1 MTQRGRIAAEKIPA
15 RLVVVCAAALIF
27 LCPLFSA
34 PAAGAQ
40 SLHAQAKTQ
49 YNKAQQ
55 MRQSLEAKPQDNRTL
70 AEYKKVVAAYRRVYL
85 LTSSAPETTLAL
97 QAVAQ
102 LYRDMGDDFDQ
113 EYYQSSIVTYKFL
126 ISQYPT
132 SKLRSDALFQ
142 IGKIQKDDLGD
153 TAEAKDAFKQ
163 YLQRFPHAEQS
174 DDARDELK
182 ELASMPAKPATDSA
196 SAAGLTRAS
205 QERRIVGD
213 APPAATSSGT
223 SSGPSPRVASGAA
236 ETTSDANDNG
246 DAESSEA
253 AETPKKGEPSSVTA
267 IRTWNAD
274 DYTRVVVDLNGA
286 VKYQAARIKNPDR
299 IYFDLYQAHLGHSL
313 TDKELAVPN
322 GFLKSVRV
330 AQNKS
335 GIVRLVLDVR
345 SIEGYSAFL
354 LPNPYRLVID
364 VHGTAQ
370 TISAKNSAP
379 AVVAPGRLAG
389 DRPTVSAGPSLA
401 ATEKVEVS
409 SAAGAGTLEEG
420 ESSGKPNSANAD
432 SAHASH
438 AGRNNRTLP
447 AGPLLADKPTRDG
460 ARSLTRTLGLKI
472 NRIVIDPGHG
482 GHDTGT
488 IGPHGVLEK
497 NICLDVA
504 LRLGNLI
511 QQKLP
516 GAEVVYT
523 RKTDVFIPL
532 EERTAIANQAGAD
545 LFLSIH
551 ANSSHDEG
559 ARGIE
564 TYYLNFTSSPEA
576 LETASR
582 ENAVSN
588 ASIHELQ
595 DLIKKIARN
604 DKIEE
609 SQELATDI
617 QSSLTTQLRQI
628 STAERNRGVKKAP
641 FVVLIGA
648 DMPSVLAEI
657 SFLSNPTDERML
669 RKGAQRQRIAQG
681 LFRGVE
687 NYLSSLNSLNYD
699 RRKPTLVSDRQ
710 TPAAAAGSRE
720 QR

>member
-1 MTQRGRIAAEKIPA
+1 MTQRGRIPVKIFPVW
-15 RLVVVCAAALIF
+15 LAAACAVSLALLF
-27 LCPLFSA
+27 LVLCA
-34 PAAGAQ
+34 PGARAQ
-40 SLHAQAKTQ
+40 SSRHSQAKAQ
-49 YNKAQQ
+49 YDNAQQ
-55 MRQSLEAKPQDNRTL
+55 MRASLEAESQDSRKL
-70 AEYKKVVAAYRRVYL
+70 SEYKKVVTAYRRVYL
-85 LTSSAPETTLAL
+85 ITASAPETTLAL

-126 ISQYPT
+126 VSQYPT

-142 IGKIQKDDLGD
+142 IGEIQKDDLGD
-153 TAEAKDAFKQ
+153 IAEAKDAFTQ
-163 YLQRFPHAEQS
+163 FLQRFPHSEQAA
-174 DDARDELK
+174 DARKELK
-182 ELASMPAKPATDSA
+182 ELASMPAKPADDSA
-196 SAAGLTRAS
+196 RAAESTKAN

-213 APPAATSSGT
+213 APAPKVVSAEEET
-223 SSGPSPRVASGAA
+223 ASD
-236 ETTSDANDNG
+236 TRDTG
-246 DAESSEA
+246 DAQPN
-253 AETPKKGEPSSVTA
+253 ETADAPKKGEPSRVTA
-267 IRTWNAD
+267 IRTWNAN

-286 VKYQAARIKNPDR
+286 VKYQSARIKNPDR
-299 IYFDLYQAHLGHSL
+299 IYFDLYQAHLGHLL
-313 TDKELAVPN
+313 TDKELAVQN

-335 GIVRLVLDVR
+335 GTVRLVLDVQ
-345 SIEGYSAFL
+345 SIQGYSAFL

-364 VHGTAQ
+364 VHGAVTDA
-370 TISAKNSAP
+370 SATNPAP
-379 AVVAPGRLAG
+379 AMTAPRTLAG
-389 DRPTVSAGPSLA
+389 DRPAASATPLAA

-409 SAAGAGTLEEG
+409 STSED
-420 ESSGKPNSANAD
+420 SDSGGPNPANAIATHWGRTD
-432 SAHASH
+432 RNMSPASL
-438 AGRNNRTLP
+438 LP
-447 AGPLLADKPTRDG
+447 DKPTRDG

-472 NRIVIDPGHG
+472 SRIVIDPGHG

-488 IGPHGVLEK
+488 IGPHGLLEK
-497 NICLDVA
+497 NVCLDVA
-504 LRLGNLI
+504 LRLGKLI
-511 QQKLP
+511 HQKLP
-516 GAEVVYT
+516 SAQVIYT
-523 RKTDVFIPL
+523 RNTDVFVPL

-545 LFLSIH
+545 LFISIH
-551 ANSSHDEG
+551 ANSSHDEQ

-617 QSSLTTQLRQI
+617 QSSLTSQLRQV

-648 DMPSVLAEI
+648 DMPSVLAEV

-669 RKGAQRQRIAQG
+669 QKPAQRQRIAQG
-681 LFRGVE
+681 LFHGVE
-687 NYLSSLNSLNYD
+687 SYLSSLNSLNYD

-710 TPAAAAGSRE
+710 GAPATATARE

>member
-1 MTQRGRIAAEKIPA
+1 MTQRGRIPVKIFPVW
-15 RLVVVCAAALIF
+15 LAAACAVSLALFF
-27 LCPLFSA
+27 LVLCA
-34 PAAGAQ
+34 PGARAQ
-40 SLHAQAKTQ
+40 SSRHSQAKAQ
-49 YNKAQQ
+49 YDKARQ
-55 MRQSLEAKPQDNRTL
+55 MRQALEAEPQDGRTL
-70 AEYKKVVAAYRRVYL
+70 SEYKKVVAAYRRVYL
-85 LTSSAPETTLAL
+85 LTTSAPETTLAL

-102 LYRDMGDDFDQ
+102 LYRDMGSDFDQ

-126 ISQYPT
+126 VSQYPT
-132 SKLRSDALFQ
+132 SKLRSDALFR
-142 IGKIQKDDLGD
+142 IGEIQKDDLGD
-153 TAEAKDAFKQ
+153 IAEAKDAFTQ
-163 YLQRFPHAEQS
+163 FLQRFPHSEQVA
-174 DDARDELK
+174 DARKELK
-182 ELASMPAKPATDSA
+182 ELASVPATPADDSA
-196 SAAGLTRAS
+196 RAAESTRAN

-213 APPAATSSGT
+213 SPAPKAVS
-223 SSGPSPRVASGAA
+223 AA
-236 ETTSDANDNG
+236 EETASDTSDNG
-246 DAESSEA
+246 DAKSN
-253 AETPKKGEPSSVTA
+253 ETVDAPKKGEASSVTA

-274 DYTRVVVDLNGA
+274 DYTRVVVDLNGT
-286 VKYQAARIKNPDR
+286 VKYQSARIKNPDR
-299 IYFDLYQAHLGHSL
+299 IYFDLYQAHLGHLL
-313 TDKELAVPN
+313 TDKELAVQN

-335 GIVRLVLDVR
+335 GTVRLVLDVR
-345 SIEGYSAFL
+345 SIQGYSAFL

-364 VHGTAQ
+364 VHGAVTDA
-370 TISAKNSAP
+370 SAKNPAP
-379 AVVAPGRLAG
+379 PVTVPGRLAG
-389 DRPTVSAGPSLA
+389 DRPTASAPPSAA

-409 SAAGAGTLEEG
+409 STSEDSDSGGPNPASAIARHSDHADRTM
-420 ESSGKPNSANAD
+420 SSI
-432 SAHASH
+432 
-438 AGRNNRTLP
+438 
-447 AGPLLADKPTRDG
+447 PLLADKPTRDG

-472 NRIVIDPGHG
+472 SRIVIDPGHG

-488 IGPHGVLEK
+488 IGPHGLLEK
-497 NICLDVA
+497 NVCLDVA
-504 LRLGNLI
+504 LRLGKLI
-511 QQKLP
+511 HQKLP
-516 GAEVVYT
+516 AAQVIYT
-523 RKTDVFIPL
+523 RNTDVFVPL
-532 EERTAIANQAGAD
+532 EERTAIANQASAD
-545 LFLSIH
+545 LFISIH
-551 ANSSHDEG
+551 ANSSHDEQ

-617 QSSLTTQLRQI
+617 QSSLTSQLRQV

-669 RKGAQRQRIAQG
+669 QKPAQRQRIAQG

-687 NYLSSLNSLNYD
+687 SYLSSLNSLNYD

-710 TPAAAAGSRE
+710 GAPATTTAQE

>member
-1 MTQRGRIAAEKIPA
+1 MTQRGRVPVK
-15 RLVVVCAAALIF
+15 LYSVWLAAACAVSLA
-27 LCPLFSA
+27 LFSVVLGA
-34 PAAGAQ
+34 PGAHAQ
-40 SLHAQAKTQ
+40 SRHSQAKAQ
-49 YNKAQQ
+49 YDKAQQ
-55 MRQSLEAKPQDNRTL
+55 MRASLEAEPQDSRTL
-70 AEYKKVVAAYRRVYL
+70 SEYKKVVTAYRRVYL
-85 LTSSAPETTLAL
+85 LTASAPETTLAL

-102 LYRDMGDDFDQ
+102 LYRDMGGNFDR
-113 EYYQSSIVTYKFL
+113 EYYESSIVTYKFL
-126 ISQYPT
+126 VSQYPT

-142 IGKIQKDDLGD
+142 IGEIQKDDLGD
-153 TAEAKDAFKQ
+153 IAEAKDAFTQ
-163 YLQRFPHAEQS
+163 FLQHFPHSEQAA
-174 DDARDELK
+174 DARKELN
-182 ELASMPAKPATDSA
+182 ELASMPAKPAGDSA
-196 SAAGLTRAS
+196 RAAESTKAN
-205 QERRIVGD
+205 QERRIIGD
-213 APPAATSSGT
+213 APAPKAVS
-223 SSGPSPRVASGAA
+223 AA
-236 ETTSDANDNG
+236 EETASDTSDSG
-246 DAESSEA
+246 DAKSD
-253 AETPKKGEPSSVTA
+253 ETADAPKKGEASSVTA

-286 VKYQAARIKNPDR
+286 VKYQSARIKNPDR
-299 IYFDLYQAHLGHSL
+299 IYFDLYQAHLGHLL
-313 TDKELAVPN
+313 TDKELAVQN

-335 GIVRLVLDVR
+335 GTVRLVLDVR

-364 VHGTAQ
+364 VHGAVADA
-370 TISAKNSAP
+370 SAKNPAP
-379 AVVAPGRLAG
+379 AVTGPATLAG
-389 DRPTVSAGPSLA
+389 DRPAASAAPSTA
-401 ATEKVEVS
+401 STEKVEVS
-409 SAAGAGTLEEG
+409 STSED
-420 ESSGKPNSANAD
+420 SDSNRPNPANAIAKRSD
-432 SAHASH
+432 HAD
-438 AGRNNRTLP
+438 RNMSPASLLP
-447 AGPLLADKPTRDG
+447 DKPTRNG

-472 NRIVIDPGHG
+472 SRIVIDPGHG

-488 IGPHGVLEK
+488 IGPHGLLEK
-497 NICLDVA
+497 NVCLDVA
-504 LRLGNLI
+504 LRLGKLI
-511 QQKLP
+511 HQKLP
-516 GAEVVYT
+516 SAQVIYT
-523 RKTDVFIPL
+523 RNTDVFVPL

-545 LFLSIH
+545 LFISIH
-551 ANSSHDEG
+551 ANSSHDEQ

-617 QSSLTTQLRQI
+617 QSSLTTQLRQVSI
-628 STAERNRGVKKAP
+628 AERNRGVKKAP

-657 SFLSNPTDERML
+657 SFLSNPADERML
-669 RKGAQRQRIAQG
+669 QKPAQRQRIAQG

-687 NYLSSLNSLNYD
+687 SYLSSLNSLNYD

-710 TPAAAAGSRE
+710 GAAATTTARE

>member
-1 MTQRGRIAAEKIPA
+1 MNRRGRIPVKTFSAW
-15 RLVVVCAAALIF
+15 VVAVCAAWAALSLF
-27 LCPLFSA
+27 LLFAPSA
-34 PAAGAQ
+34 RAQ
-40 SLHAQAKTQ
+40 SSLHAQAKTQ
-49 YNKAQQ
+49 YAKAQQ
-55 MRQSLEAKPQDNRTL
+55 LRQSLGAEPAGSRTL

-85 LTSSAPETTLAL
+85 LTASAPETTLAL

-102 LYRDMGDDFDQ
+102 LYRDMGDNFDQ

-142 IGKIQKDDLGD
+142 IGEIQKNDLGD
-153 TAEAKDAFKQ
+153 KTEARNAFTQ
-163 YLQRFPHAEQS
+163 YLRRFPRSEQS
-174 DDARDELK
+174 ADARKELK
-182 ELASMPAKPATDSA
+182 ELASMPARTAEDSA
-196 SAAGLTRAS
+196 RAAESAQAN

-213 APPAATSSGT
+213 S
-223 SSGPSPRVASGAA
+223 PSPKAA
-236 ETTSDANDNG
+236 RAEETSTDAGDNG
-246 DAESSEA
+246 DAKSNEIA
-253 AETPKKGEPSSVTA
+253 DAPKNGGPSSVTA

-286 VKYQAARIKNPDR
+286 VKYQSARIKNPDR

-322 GFLKSVRV
+322 GFLRSVRV

-335 GIVRLVLDVR
+335 GVVRLVLDVR

-364 VHGTAQ
+364 VHGAVANT
-370 TISAKNSAP
+370 SAANSAP
-379 AVVAPGRLAG
+379 AVTGPARLAG
-389 DRPTVSAGPSLA
+389 DRPAPSANRSTA
-401 ATEKVEVS
+401 SAEKVEVS
-409 SAAGAGTLEEG
+409 SATQEP
-420 ESSGKPNSANAD
+420 SGPNPGSLAPERTVHRDRRLPYVPLAAD
-432 SAHASH
+432 
-438 AGRNNRTLP
+438 R
-447 AGPLLADKPTRDG
+447 PTRNG
-460 ARSLTRTLGLKI
+460 SRSLTRTLGLKI
-472 NRIVIDPGHG
+472 SRIVIDPGHG

-497 NICLDVA
+497 NVCLDVA
-504 LRLGNLI
+504 LRLGKLI

-516 GAEVVYT
+516 GAQVIYT
-523 RKTDVFIPL
+523 RKTDVFVPL
-532 EERTAIANQAGAD
+532 EERTAIANQADAD
-545 LFLSIH
+545 LFISIH
-551 ANSSHDEG
+551 ANSSHDEA

-588 ASIHELQ
+588 ESIHELQ

-604 DKIEE
+604 DKVEE
-609 SQELATDI
+609 SQEFATDI
-617 QSSLTTQLRQI
+617 QNSLTTQLRQV

-669 RKGAQRQRIAQG
+669 EKSAQRQRIAQG

-699 RRKPTLVSDRQ
+699 RRKQTLVSDRQ
-710 TPAAAAGSRE
+710 AASTTTTARE

>member
-1 MTQRGRIAAEKIPA
+1 MTQRGRIPVKIFPVWLAAA
-15 RLVVVCAAALIF
+15 CAASLALFFVLVCA
-27 LCPLFSA
+27 PSTR
-34 PAAGAQ
+34 AQ

-49 YNKAQQ
+49 YAKAQQ
-55 MRQSLEAKPQDNRTL
+55 MRQALEAEPQDGRTL
-70 AEYKKVVAAYRRVYL
+70 PEYKRLVAAYRRVYL
-85 LTSSAPETTLAL
+85 LTASAPETTLAL
-97 QAVAQ
+97 RAVAQ
-102 LYRDMGDDFDQ
+102 LYRDMGNDFDQ
-113 EYYQSSIVTYKFL
+113 QYYQSSIVTYKFL

-142 IGKIQKDDLGD
+142 IGEIQKNDLGD
-153 TAEAKDAFKQ
+153 KTEAKNAFTQ
-163 YLQRFPHAEQS
+163 FLQRFPHSEQAG
-174 DDARDELK
+174 DARKELK
-182 ELASMPAKPATDSA
+182 ELASMPARAPNDSA
-196 SAAGLTRAS
+196 RAAESTKAN

-213 APPAATSSGT
+213 APSAKT
-223 SSGPSPRVASGAA
+223 V
-236 ETTSDANDNG
+236 SDTRDNG
-246 DAESSEA
+246 NAGSNETVDAPKNGEA
-253 AETPKKGEPSSVTA
+253 SSVTA

-286 VKYQAARIKNPDR
+286 VKYQSARIKNPDR

-313 TDKELAVPN
+313 TDKELAVQN

-335 GIVRLVLDVR
+335 GTVRLVLDVR
-345 SIEGYSAFL
+345 SIQGYSAFL

-364 VHGTAQ
+364 VHGAVTDA
-370 TISAKNSAP
+370 SAKNSA
-379 AVVAPGRLAG
+379 VTAPRRLAG
-389 DRPTVSAGPSLA
+389 DQPAASAAPLA
-401 ATEKVEVS
+401 SATEKVEVS
-409 SAAGAGTLEEG
+409 STSENSDSGGPNPASAVARHPARADRNM
-420 ESSGKPNSANAD
+420 SSVSL
-432 SAHASH
+432 
-438 AGRNNRTLP
+438 LP
-447 AGPLLADKPTRDG
+447 DKPTRDG

-472 NRIVIDPGHG
+472 SRIVIDPGHG

-488 IGPHGVLEK
+488 IGPHGLLEK
-497 NICLDVA
+497 NVCLDVA
-504 LRLGNLI
+504 LRLGKLI
-511 QQKLP
+511 HQKLP
-516 GAEVVYT
+516 GAQVIYT
-523 RKTDVFIPL
+523 RKTDVFVPL

-545 LFLSIH
+545 LFISIH
-551 ANSSHDEG
+551 ANSSHDEQ

-617 QSSLTTQLRQI
+617 QSSLTSQLRQV

-657 SFLSNPTDERML
+657 SFLSNPIDERML
-669 RKGAQRQRIAQG
+669 QRPAQRQRIAQG

-710 TPAAAAGSRE
+710 GALATTAQD

>member
-1 MTQRGRIAAEKIPA
+1 MTLRGRVPVKIFPVWLAPA
-15 RLVVVCAAALIF
+15 CAALT
-27 LCPLFSA
+27 LFFVLSCA
-34 PAAGAQ
+34 PGAQ
-40 SLHAQAKTQ
+40 AQSSRHSQAKAQ
-49 YNKAQQ
+49 YDKAQQ
-55 MRQSLEAKPQDNRTL
+55 MRQSLEAEPQDSRKL
-70 AEYKKVVAAYRRVYL
+70 SEYKKVVAAYRRVYL
-85 LTSSAPETTLAL
+85 LTASAPETTLAL
-97 QAVAQ
+97 QAVGQ
-102 LYRDMGDDFDQ
+102 LYRDMGNDFDR

-126 ISQYPT
+126 GSQYPT

-142 IGKIQKDDLGD
+142 IGEIQKDDLGD
-153 TAEAKDAFKQ
+153 TAEAKDAFTQ
-163 YLQRFPHAEQS
+163 FLERFPHSERAA
-174 DDARDELK
+174 DARKELK
-182 ELASMPAKPATDSA
+182 ELASMPAKPADDSA
-196 SAAGLTRAS
+196 RAAEYTKTN

-213 APPAATSSGT
+213 APAPKTVS
-223 SSGPSPRVASGAA
+223 AA
-236 ETTSDANDNG
+236 EEITNDTTNATDRAVAPKQG
-246 DAESSEA
+246 EA
-253 AETPKKGEPSSVTA
+253 SRVTA

-286 VKYQAARIKNPDR
+286 VKYQSARIKNPDR

-313 TDKELAVPN
+313 ADKELAVQN

-330 AQNKS
+330 AQNNS
-335 GIVRLVLDVR
+335 GTVRLVLDVR

-364 VHGTAQ
+364 VHGALGDA
-370 TISAKNSAP
+370 SAKNSAP
-379 AVVAPGRLAG
+379 AVIAPRTLAG
-389 DRPTVSAGPSLA
+389 DRPAASATPLA
-401 ATEKVEVS
+401 GATEKVEVS
-409 SAAGAGTLEEG
+409 STSEDSDSGGRDPASAG
-420 ESSGKPNSANAD
+420 SRHAD
-432 SAHASH
+432 HTNRELASI
-438 AGRNNRTLP
+438 
-447 AGPLLADKPTRDG
+447 PLGADKPTRDG

-472 NRIVIDPGHG
+472 SRIVIDPGHG

-488 IGPHGVLEK
+488 IGPHGLLEK
-497 NICLDVA
+497 NVCLDVA
-504 LRLGNLI
+504 LRLGKLI
-511 QQKLP
+511 HQKLP
-516 GAEVVYT
+516 GAHVIYT
-523 RKTDVFIPL
+523 RKTDVFVPL
-532 EERTAIANQAGAD
+532 EERTAIANQADAD
-545 LFLSIH
+545 LFISIH
-551 ANSSHDEG
+551 ANSSHDDQ

-617 QSSLTTQLRQI
+617 QSSLTSQLRQV

-669 RKGAQRQRIAQG
+669 EKPAQRQRIAQG

-687 NYLSSLNSLNYD
+687 TYLSSLNSLNYD
-699 RRKPTLVSDRQ
+699 RRKPTLVTDRQ
-710 TPAAAAGSRE
+710 GATAAATDQE

>member
-1 MTQRGRIAAEKIPA
+1 MTQRGRIPVKIFPVWLAAA
-15 RLVVVCAAALIF
+15 CAASLALFFVVLVCAPGAR
-27 LCPLFSA
+27 
-34 PAAGAQ
+34 AQ

-49 YNKAQQ
+49 YAKAQQ
-55 MRQSLEAKPQDNRTL
+55 MRQALEAEPQDSRTL
-70 AEYKKVVAAYRRVYL
+70 PEYKKLVAAYRRVYL
-85 LTSSAPETTLAL
+85 LTASAPETTLAL

-102 LYRDMGDDFDQ
+102 LYRDMGNDFDQ
-113 EYYQSSIVTYKFL
+113 QYYQSSIVTYKFL

-142 IGKIQKDDLGD
+142 IGEIQKDDLGD
-153 TAEAKDAFKQ
+153 KTEAKNAFTQ
-163 YLQRFPHAEQS
+163 FLQRFPHSEQAA
-174 DDARDELK
+174 DARKELK
-182 ELASMPAKPATDSA
+182 ELASMPASAPDDSA
-196 SAAGLTRAS
+196 RAAESTKAN

-213 APPAATSSGT
+213 APSAKPVSDARDNGNANSN
-223 SSGPSPRVASGAA
+223 
-236 ETTSDANDNG
+236 ETTDAPKNG
-246 DAESSEA
+246 EA
-253 AETPKKGEPSSVTA
+253 SSVTA

-286 VKYQAARIKNPDR
+286 VKYQSARIKNPDR

-313 TDKELAVPN
+313 ADKELAVQN

-335 GIVRLVLDVR
+335 GTVRLVLDVR
-345 SIEGYSAFL
+345 SIQGYSAFL

-364 VHGTAQ
+364 VHGAVTDA
-370 TISAKNSAP
+370 SAKNPAP
-379 AVVAPGRLAG
+379 AVSAPPRLAG
-389 DRPTVSAGPSLA
+389 DQPAASAAPLA
-401 ATEKVEVS
+401 SATEKVEVS
-409 SAAGAGTLEEG
+409 STSENSDSGGPNPAGAI
-420 ESSGKPNSANAD
+420 ARH
-432 SAHASH
+432 SAHAD
-438 AGRNNRTLP
+438 RNMSSVSLLP
-447 AGPLLADKPTRDG
+447 DKPTRDG

-472 NRIVIDPGHG
+472 SRIVIDPGHG

-488 IGPHGVLEK
+488 IGPHGLLEK
-497 NICLDVA
+497 NVCLDVA
-504 LRLGNLI
+504 LRLGKLI
-511 QQKLP
+511 HQKLP
-516 GAEVVYT
+516 GAQVIYT
-523 RKTDVFIPL
+523 RKTDVFVPL
-532 EERTAIANQAGAD
+532 EERTAIANQANAD
-545 LFLSIH
+545 LFISIH
-551 ANSSHDEG
+551 ANSSHDEQ

-617 QSSLTTQLRQI
+617 QSSLTSQLRQV

-669 RKGAQRQRIAQG
+669 QKPAQRQRIAQG

-687 NYLSSLNSLNYD
+687 SYLSSLNSLNYD

-710 TPAAAAGSRE
+710 GTPATTTAQE

>member
-1 MTQRGRIAAEKIPA
+1 MTQRGRIPVKIFPVWLAAA
-15 RLVVVCAAALIF
+15 CAASLALF
-27 LCPLFSA
+27 FVALCA
-34 PAAGAQ
+34 PDARAQ
-40 SLHAQAKTQ
+40 SLHAQAKIQ
-49 YNKAQQ
+49 YAKAQQ
-55 MRQSLEAKPQDNRTL
+55 MRQALEAEPQDGRTL
-70 AEYKKVVAAYRRVYL
+70 SEYKKIVAAYRRVYL
-85 LTSSAPETTLAL
+85 LTASAPETTLAL

-126 ISQYPT
+126 VSQYPT

-142 IGKIQKDDLGD
+142 IGEIQKDGLGD
-153 TAEAKDAFKQ
+153 MAEAKEAFTQ
-163 YLQRFPHAEQS
+163 FLQRFPHSEQAA
-174 DDARDELK
+174 DARKELK
-182 ELASMPAKPATDSA
+182 ELASMPTKPAADSA
-196 SAAGLTRAS
+196 RAAQSTRAN

-213 APPAATSSGT
+213 APASQA
-223 SSGPSPRVASGAA
+223 VAAA
-236 ETTSDANDNG
+236 EETANDTGDNG
-246 DAESSEA
+246 DAKSNENA
-253 AETPKKGEPSSVTA
+253 DAPKKGEPSSVTA

-286 VKYQAARIKNPDR
+286 VKYQSARIKNPDR
-299 IYFDLYQAHLGHSL
+299 IYFDLYQAHLGHLL
-313 TDKELAVPN
+313 TDKELAVQN

-335 GIVRLVLDVR
+335 GTVRLVLDVR
-345 SIEGYSAFL
+345 SIQGYSAFL

-364 VHGTAQ
+364 VHGAVTDA
-370 TISAKNSAP
+370 SAKNSAP
-379 AVVAPGRLAG
+379 QVTAPGRLAG
-389 DRPTVSAGPSLA
+389 DRPAASAAPLAA

-409 SAAGAGTLEEG
+409 STSEN
-420 ESSGKPNSANAD
+420 SDSGGPNPPSAVARHSDHAD
-432 SAHASH
+432 
-438 AGRNNRTLP
+438 RNMP
-447 AGPLLADKPTRDG
+447 SVPLLADKPTRDG

-472 NRIVIDPGHG
+472 SRIVIDPGHG

-488 IGPHGVLEK
+488 IGPHGLLEK
-497 NICLDVA
+497 NVCLDVA
-504 LRLGNLI
+504 LRLGKLI
-511 QQKLP
+511 HKKLP
-516 GAEVVYT
+516 AAQVIYT
-523 RKTDVFIPL
+523 RKTDVFVPL

-545 LFLSIH
+545 LFISIH
-551 ANSSHDEG
+551 ANSSHDEQ

-609 SQELATDI
+609 SQELAADI
-617 QSSLTTQLRQI
+617 QSSLTSQLRQI

-669 RKGAQRQRIAQG
+669 QKPAQRQRIAQG

-687 NYLSSLNSLNYD
+687 SYLSSLNSINYD

-710 TPAAAAGSRE
+710 GTPATTTAQE

>member
-1 MTQRGRIAAEKIPA
+1 MTQRGRIPVKIFPVSLAAA
-15 RLVVVCAAALIF
+15 CAASLALF
-27 LCPLFSA
+27 LVLLGAPSA
-34 PAAGAQ
+34 R
-40 SLHAQAKTQ
+40 AQASRHSQAKAQ
-49 YNKAQQ
+49 YDKAQQ
-55 MRQSLEAKPQDNRTL
+55 MRQALEAEPQDSRTL
-70 AEYKKVVAAYRRVYL
+70 SEYKKVVAAYRRVYL
-85 LTSSAPETTLAL
+85 LTASAPETTLAL

-102 LYRDMGDDFDQ
+102 LYCDMGNDFDQ

-126 ISQYPT
+126 ASQYPT

-142 IGKIQKDDLGD
+142 IGEIQKDGLGD
-153 TAEAKDAFKQ
+153 VAEAKDAFTQ
-163 YLQRFPHAEQS
+163 FLQRFPHSEQAA
-174 DDARDELK
+174 DARKELK
-182 ELASMPAKPATDSA
+182 ELASMPAKPADDSA
-196 SAAGLTRAS
+196 RAAESTRAN

-213 APPAATSSGT
+213 APAPKAVNATE
-223 SSGPSPRVASGAA
+223 
-236 ETTSDANDNG
+236 ETTNGTTNDTSDSA
-246 DAESSEA
+246 DAQ
-253 AETPKKGEPSSVTA
+253 KKGEASSVTA

-286 VKYQAARIKNPDR
+286 VKYQSARIKNPDR
-299 IYFDLYQAHLGHSL
+299 IYFDLYQAHLGHLL
-313 TDKELAVPN
+313 TDKELAVQN

-335 GIVRLVLDVR
+335 GTVRLVLDVR

-364 VHGTAQ
+364 VHGTVTDA
-370 TISAKNSAP
+370 SAKNTP
-379 AVVAPGRLAG
+379 AVTPPRSLAG
-389 DRPTVSAGPSLA
+389 DRQAATATPLA
-401 ATEKVEVS
+401 NATEKVQVS
-409 SAAGAGTLEEG
+409 STSEN
-420 ESSGKPNSANAD
+420 SDSGGPNPTNPVA
-432 SAHASH
+432 
-438 AGRNNRTLP
+438 RRTDHTARTMP
-447 AGPLLADKPTRDG
+447 SVPLLADKPTRDG

-472 NRIVIDPGHG
+472 SRIVIDPGHG

-488 IGPHGVLEK
+488 IGPHGLLEK
-497 NICLDVA
+497 NVCLDVA
-504 LRLGNLI
+504 LRLGKLI
-511 QQKLP
+511 HQKLP
-516 GAEVVYT
+516 SAQVIYT
-523 RKTDVFIPL
+523 RNTDVFVPL

-545 LFLSIH
+545 LFISIH
-551 ANSSHDEG
+551 ANSSHDEQ

-617 QSSLTTQLRQI
+617 QSSLTSQLRQV

-669 RKGAQRQRIAQG
+669 QKPAQRQRIAQG

-687 NYLSSLNSLNYD
+687 SYLSSLNSLNYD

-710 TPAAAAGSRE
+710 GAAATSTARE

>member
-1 MTQRGRIAAEKIPA
+1 MTQRGRIPVTIFPVS
-15 RLVVVCAAALIF
+15 LAAAWAASLA
-27 LCPLFSA
+27 LFFVLLGA
-34 PAAGAQ
+34 PGAR
-40 SLHAQAKTQ
+40 AQASRHSQAKAQ
-49 YNKAQQ
+49 YDKAQQ
-55 MRQSLEAKPQDNRTL
+55 MRQALEAEPQDSRTL
-70 AEYKKVVAAYRRVYL
+70 PEYKKVVAAYRRVYL
-85 LTSSAPETTLAL
+85 LTASAPETTLAL

-102 LYRDMGDDFDQ
+102 LYRDMGNDFDR

-126 ISQYPT
+126 VSQYPT

-142 IGKIQKDDLGD
+142 IGEIQKDGLGD
-153 TAEAKDAFKQ
+153 VAEAKDAFTQ
-163 YLQRFPHAEQS
+163 FLQRSPHSEQAA
-174 DDARDELK
+174 DARKELK
-182 ELASMPAKPATDSA
+182 ELASMPAKPADDSA
-196 SAAGLTRAS
+196 RAAESTRAN

-213 APPAATSSGT
+213 APAPKAVSA
-223 SSGPSPRVASGAA
+223 VE
-236 ETTSDANDNG
+236 ETTNGTTNDTSDSA
-246 DAESSEA
+246 DA
-253 AETPKKGEPSSVTA
+253 PKKGEASSVTA

-286 VKYQAARIKNPDR
+286 VKYQSARIKNPDR
-299 IYFDLYQAHLGHSL
+299 IYFDLYQAHLGHLL
-313 TDKELAVPN
+313 TDKELAVQN

-335 GIVRLVLDVR
+335 GTVRLVLDVR

-364 VHGTAQ
+364 VHGTVTDA
-370 TISAKNSAP
+370 SAKNAAP
-379 AVVAPGRLAG
+379 PVTPPRSLAG
-389 DRPTVSAGPSLA
+389 DRQAATATPLA
-401 ATEKVEVS
+401 NATEKVQVS
-409 SAAGAGTLEEG
+409 STSEN
-420 ESSGKPNSANAD
+420 SDSGGPNPTNPVARRAD
-432 SAHASH
+432 HTA
-438 AGRNNRTLP
+438 RTMP
-447 AGPLLADKPTRDG
+447 SVPLLADKPTRDG

-472 NRIVIDPGHG
+472 SRIVIDPGHG

-488 IGPHGVLEK
+488 IGPHGLLEK
-497 NICLDVA
+497 NVCLDVA
-504 LRLGNLI
+504 LRLGKLI
-511 QQKLP
+511 HQKLP
-516 GAEVVYT
+516 SAQVIYT
-523 RKTDVFIPL
+523 RNTDVFVPL

-545 LFLSIH
+545 LFISIH
-551 ANSSHDEG
+551 ANSSHDEQ

-617 QSSLTTQLRQI
+617 QSSLTSQLRQV

-648 DMPSVLAEI
+648 DMPSVLSEI

-669 RKGAQRQRIAQG
+669 QKPAQRQRIAQG

-687 NYLSSLNSLNYD
+687 SYLSSLNSLNYD

-710 TPAAAAGSRE
+710 GAAATTTARE

>member
-1 MTQRGRIAAEKIPA
+1 MTQRGRIPVKIFPVW
-15 RLVVVCAAALIF
+15 LAAACAVSMALLF
-27 LCPLFSA
+27 LVLCA
-34 PAAGAQ
+34 PGARAQ
-40 SLHAQAKTQ
+40 SRHSQAKAQ
-49 YNKAQQ
+49 YDKAQQ
-55 MRQSLEAKPQDNRTL
+55 MRQTLEAEPQDSRKL
-70 AEYKKVVAAYRRVYL
+70 SEYKKVVTAYRRVYL
-85 LTSSAPETTLAL
+85 ITASAPETTLAL

-102 LYRDMGDDFDQ
+102 LYRDMGSDFDR

-126 ISQYPT
+126 VSQYPT

-142 IGKIQKDDLGD
+142 IGEIQKDDLGD
-153 TAEAKDAFKQ
+153 IAEAKDAFTQ
-163 YLQRFPHAEQS
+163 FLQHFPHSEQAA
-174 DDARDELK
+174 DARKELK
-182 ELASMPAKPATDSA
+182 ELASMPAKPADDSA
-196 SAAGLTRAS
+196 RAAESTRAN

-213 APPAATSSGT
+213 APAAKA
-223 SSGPSPRVASGAA
+223 VNAA
-236 ETTSDANDNG
+236 EETPSDTTTDTNDSADA
-246 DAESSEA
+246 
-253 AETPKKGEPSSVTA
+253 PKKGEASSVTA

-286 VKYQAARIKNPDR
+286 VKYQSARIKNPDR
-299 IYFDLYQAHLGHSL
+299 IYFDLYQAHLGHLL
-313 TDKELAVPN
+313 TDKELAVQN

-335 GIVRLVLDVR
+335 GTVRLVLDVQ
-345 SIEGYSAFL
+345 SIQGYSAFL

-364 VHGTAQ
+364 VHGTVTDA
-370 TISAKNSAP
+370 SAKNPAP
-379 AVVAPGRLAG
+379 TVTAPRTLAG
-389 DRPTVSAGPSLA
+389 DRPAASATPSA
-401 ATEKVEVS
+401 TATEKVEVS
-409 SAAGAGTLEEG
+409 STSENSDSGGAN
-420 ESSGKPNSANAD
+420 PANAIAKGSD
-432 SAHASH
+432 HADRNMSSASL
-438 AGRNNRTLP
+438 LP
-447 AGPLLADKPTRDG
+447 DKPTRDG

-472 NRIVIDPGHG
+472 SRIVIDPGHG

-488 IGPHGVLEK
+488 IGPHGLLEK
-497 NICLDVA
+497 NVCLDVA
-504 LRLGNLI
+504 LRLGKLI
-511 QQKLP
+511 HQKLP
-516 GAEVVYT
+516 SAQVIYT
-523 RKTDVFIPL
+523 RNTDVFVPL

-545 LFLSIH
+545 LFISIH
-551 ANSSHDEG
+551 ANSSHDEQ

-617 QSSLTTQLRQI
+617 QSSLTTQLRQV

-669 RKGAQRQRIAQG
+669 QKPAQRQRIAQG
-681 LFRGVE
+681 LFHGVE
-687 NYLSSLNSLNYD
+687 SYLSSLNSLNYD

-710 TPAAAAGSRE
+710 GAPTTTTARE

>member
-1 MTQRGRIAAEKIPA
+1 MNRSGRLPVKTFS
-15 RLVVVCAAALIF
+15 RWLVAVCAASVALLFF
-27 LCPLFSA
+27 LVSA
-34 PAAGAQ
+34 PSARAQ
-40 SLHAQAKTQ
+40 SSLHAQAKTQ
-49 YNKAQQ
+49 YAKAQQ
-55 MRQSLEAKPQDNRTL
+55 LRKSLEAEPADSRTL

-85 LTSSAPETTLAL
+85 LTASAPETTLAL

-113 EYYQSSIVTYKFL
+113 EYYQSSVVTYKFL
-126 ISQYPT
+126 LSQYPT
-132 SKLRSDALFQ
+132 SKFRSDALFQ
-142 IGKIQKDDLGD
+142 IGEIQKDDLGD
-153 TAEAKDAFKQ
+153 KTEAKNAFTQ
-163 YLQRFPHAEQS
+163 YLQRFPHSEQAA
-174 DDARDELK
+174 DARKELK
-182 ELASMPAKPATDSA
+182 ELASMPAKPAEDSA
-196 SAAGLTRAS
+196 RAADSTKAN

-213 APPAATSSGT
+213 APAPKAVRAEETSTDTG
-223 SSGPSPRVASGAA
+223 
-236 ETTSDANDNG
+236 DNG
-246 DAESSEA
+246 DAKSNEIVDA
-253 AETPKKGEPSSVTA
+253 PKNGEPSSVTA

-286 VKYQAARIKNPDR
+286 VKYQSARIKNPDR

-322 GFLKSVRV
+322 GFLRSVRV

-335 GIVRLVLDVR
+335 GVVRLVLDVR

-364 VHGTAQ
+364 VHGAVMNA
-370 TISAKNSAP
+370 SAKNSAP
-379 AVVAPGRLAG
+379 AVAGPGRLAG
-389 DRPTVSAGPSLA
+389 DRPAPSADRSTA
-401 ATEKVEVS
+401 SAEKVEVS
-409 SAAGAGTLEEG
+409 SATQ
-420 ESSGKPNSANAD
+420 ESSGPNPGSIAPERTIHRDRALPYVPLAAD
-432 SAHASH
+432 
-438 AGRNNRTLP
+438 R
-447 AGPLLADKPTRDG
+447 PTRNG
-460 ARSLTRTLGLKI
+460 SRSLTRTLGLKI
-472 NRIVIDPGHG
+472 SRIVIDPGHG

-497 NICLDVA
+497 NVCLDVA
-504 LRLGNLI
+504 LRLGKLI

-516 GAEVVYT
+516 GAQVIYT
-523 RKTDVFIPL
+523 RKTDVFVPL
-532 EERTAIANQAGAD
+532 EERTAIANQADAD
-545 LFLSIH
+545 LFISIH
-551 ANSSHDEG
+551 ANSSHDEA

-582 ENAVSN
+582 ENALSD

-617 QSSLTTQLRQI
+617 QNSLTTQLRQV

-669 RKGAQRQRIAQG
+669 EKSAQRQRIAQG

-687 NYLSSLNSLNYD
+687 TYLSSLNSLNYD
-699 RRKPTLVSDRQ
+699 RRKRTLVSDRQ
-710 TPAAAAGSRE
+710 TASTTTTARE

>member
-1 MTQRGRIAAEKIPA
+1 MTQRRRIPVKIFPVWLAAA
-15 RLVVVCAAALIF
+15 CAASLALF
-27 LCPLFSA
+27 VLLCVPVA
-34 PAAGAQ
+34 RAQ
-40 SLHAQAKTQ
+40 SPHAQAKMQ
-49 YNKAQQ
+49 YAKAQQ
-55 MRQSLEAKPQDNRTL
+55 MRQSLEAEPQDSRAL
-70 AEYKKVVAAYRRVYL
+70 SEYKKVVAAYRRVYL
-85 LTSSAPETTLAL
+85 LTASAPETTLAL

-102 LYRDMGDDFDQ
+102 LYRDMGDNFDR

-126 ISQYPT
+126 VSQYPT

-142 IGKIQKDDLGD
+142 IGEIQKDDLGD
-153 TAEAKDAFKQ
+153 VAEAKDAFTQ
-163 YLQRFPHAEQS
+163 FLQRFPHSEQAA
-174 DDARDELK
+174 DARKELK
-182 ELASMPAKPATDSA
+182 ELTSMPAKPADDS
-196 SAAGLTRAS
+196 SRAAEFTRAN

-213 APPAATSSGT
+213 APAPKT
-223 SSGPSPRVASGAA
+223 VNAA
-236 ETTSDANDNG
+236 EETASDTSDRG
-246 DAESSEA
+246 DAKSDETAEA
-253 AETPKKGEPSSVTA
+253 PKKGEASSVTA

-286 VKYQAARIKNPDR
+286 VKYQSARIKNPDR
-299 IYFDLYQAHLGHSL
+299 IYFDLYQAHLGHLL
-313 TDKELAVPN
+313 TDKELAVQN

-335 GIVRLVLDVR
+335 GTVRLVLDVR

-364 VHGTAQ
+364 VHGTVTDA
-370 TISAKNSAP
+370 SAKNPAP
-379 AVVAPGRLAG
+379 PVTAPRTLAG
-389 DRPTVSAGPSLA
+389 DRPTAGAAPLA
-401 ATEKVEVS
+401 AAMEKVEVS
-409 SAAGAGTLEEG
+409 STSE
-420 ESSGKPNSANAD
+420 NSASAAPNPANAIAKRSD
-432 SAHASH
+432 HPD
-438 AGRNNRTLP
+438 RNMSSISLLP
-447 AGPLLADKPTRDG
+447 DKPTRDG

-472 NRIVIDPGHG
+472 SRIVIDPGHG

-488 IGPHGVLEK
+488 IGPHGLLEK
-497 NICLDVA
+497 NVCLDVA
-504 LRLGNLI
+504 LRLGKLI
-511 QQKLP
+511 HQKLP
-516 GAEVVYT
+516 SAQVIYT
-523 RKTDVFIPL
+523 RKTDVFVPL

-545 LFLSIH
+545 LFISIH
-551 ANSSHDEG
+551 ANSSHDEQ

-617 QSSLTTQLRQI
+617 QSSLTSQLRQV

-669 RKGAQRQRIAQG
+669 QKPAQRQRIAQG

-710 TPAAAAGSRE
+710 GAPAATAQER
-720 QR
+720 R

>member
-1 MTQRGRIAAEKIPA
+1 MKTFVSW
-15 RLVVVCAAALIF
+15 LVAVCAASVALLFF
-27 LCPLFSA
+27 LVSA
-34 PAAGAQ
+34 PSTRAQ
-40 SLHAQAKTQ
+40 SSLHAQAKTQ
-49 YNKAQQ
+49 YAKAQQ
-55 MRQSLEAKPQDNRTL
+55 LRQSLEAEPADSRTL

-85 LTSSAPETTLAL
+85 LTASAPETTLAL

-113 EYYQSSIVTYKFL
+113 EYYQSSVVTYKFL
-126 ISQYPT
+126 LSQYPT
-132 SKLRSDALFQ
+132 SKFRSDALFQ
-142 IGKIQKDDLGD
+142 IGEIQKDDLGD
-153 TAEAKDAFKQ
+153 KTEAKNAFTQ
-163 YLQRFPHAEQS
+163 YLQRFPHSEQAA
-174 DDARDELK
+174 DARKELK
-182 ELASMPAKPATDSA
+182 ELASMPAKPAEDSA
-196 SAAGLTRAS
+196 RAAESTKAN
-205 QERRIVGD
+205 QEHRIVGD
-213 APPAATSSGT
+213 APAPKAVRAEETSTDTG
-223 SSGPSPRVASGAA
+223 
-236 ETTSDANDNG
+236 DNG
-246 DAESSEA
+246 DA
-253 AETPKKGEPSSVTA
+253 PKNGEPSSVTA

-286 VKYQAARIKNPDR
+286 VKYQSARIKNPDR

-322 GFLKSVRV
+322 GFLRSVRV
-330 AQNKS
+330 AQNKT
-335 GIVRLVLDVR
+335 GVVRLVLDVR

-364 VHGTAQ
+364 VHGTMMNA
-370 TISAKNSAP
+370 SAKNSAP
-379 AVVAPGRLAG
+379 AVAGPGRLAG
-389 DRPTVSAGPSLA
+389 DRPAPSADRSTA
-401 ATEKVEVS
+401 SAEKVEVS
-409 SAAGAGTLEEG
+409 SATQEP
-420 ESSGKPNSANAD
+420 SGPTPGSIAPERTIHRDQALPYVPLAAD
-432 SAHASH
+432 
-438 AGRNNRTLP
+438 R
-447 AGPLLADKPTRDG
+447 PTRNG
-460 ARSLTRTLGLKI
+460 SRSLTRTLGLKI
-472 NRIVIDPGHG
+472 SRIVIDPGHG

-497 NICLDVA
+497 NVCLDVA
-504 LRLGNLI
+504 LRLGKLI

-516 GAEVVYT
+516 GAQVIYT
-523 RKTDVFIPL
+523 RKTDVFVPL
-532 EERTAIANQAGAD
+532 EERTAIANQADAD
-545 LFLSIH
+545 LFISIH
-551 ANSSHDEG
+551 ANSSHDEA

-588 ASIHELQ
+588 ESIHELQ

-617 QSSLTTQLRQI
+617 QNSLTTQLRQV

-669 RKGAQRQRIAQG
+669 EKSAQRQRIAQG

-687 NYLSSLNSLNYD
+687 TYLSSLNSLNYD
-699 RRKPTLVSDRQ
+699 RRKRTLVSDRQ
-710 TPAAAAGSRE
+710 TASTTTTARE

>member
-1 MTQRGRIAAEKIPA
+1 MTQRGRVPVKIFPVW
-15 RLVVVCAAALIF
+15 LAAACAVSMALLF
-27 LCPLFSA
+27 LVLCA
-34 PAAGAQ
+34 PGARAQ
-40 SLHAQAKTQ
+40 SSRHSQAKAQ
-49 YNKAQQ
+49 YDKAQQ
-55 MRQSLEAKPQDNRTL
+55 MRQTLEAEPQDSRTL
-70 AEYKKVVAAYRRVYL
+70 SESKKVVTAYRRVYL
-85 LTSSAPETTLAL
+85 ITASAPETTLAL

-102 LYRDMGDDFDQ
+102 LYRDMGGNFDR

-126 ISQYPT
+126 VSQYPT

-142 IGKIQKDDLGD
+142 IGEIQKDDLGD
-153 TAEAKDAFKQ
+153 IAEAKDAFTRF
-163 YLQRFPHAEQS
+163 LQHFPHSEQAA
-174 DDARDELK
+174 DARKELK
-182 ELASMPAKPATDSA
+182 ELASMPAKPAGDSA
-196 SAAGLTRAS
+196 RAAESTKAN

-213 APPAATSSGT
+213 APAPKAVNAAE
-223 SSGPSPRVASGAA
+223 
-236 ETTSDANDNG
+236 ETTSDTTNDTSDSA
-246 DAESSEA
+246 DA
-253 AETPKKGEPSSVTA
+253 PKKGEASSVTA

-286 VKYQAARIKNPDR
+286 VKYQSARIKNPDR
-299 IYFDLYQAHLGHSL
+299 IYFDLYQAHLGHLL
-313 TDKELAVPN
+313 TDKELAVQN

-335 GIVRLVLDVR
+335 GTVRLVLDVQ
-345 SIEGYSAFL
+345 SIQGYSAFL

-364 VHGTAQ
+364 VHGTVADA
-370 TISAKNSAP
+370 SAKNPAP
-379 AVVAPGRLAG
+379 AVTAPRTLAG
-389 DRPTVSAGPSLA
+389 DRPAASATPSA
-401 ATEKVEVS
+401 TATEKVEVS
-409 SAAGAGTLEEG
+409 STSEDSGSG
-420 ESSGKPNSANAD
+420 EPNPANAITKGSD
-432 SAHASH
+432 HADRNMSSASL
-438 AGRNNRTLP
+438 LP
-447 AGPLLADKPTRDG
+447 DKPTRDG

-472 NRIVIDPGHG
+472 SRIVIDPGHG

-488 IGPHGVLEK
+488 IGPHGLLEK
-497 NICLDVA
+497 NVCLDVA
-504 LRLGNLI
+504 LRLGKLI
-511 QQKLP
+511 HQKLP
-516 GAEVVYT
+516 SAQVIYT
-523 RKTDVFIPL
+523 RNTDVFVPL

-545 LFLSIH
+545 LFISIH
-551 ANSSHDEG
+551 ANSSHDDQ

-617 QSSLTTQLRQI
+617 QSSLTSQLRQV

-669 RKGAQRQRIAQG
+669 QKPAQRQRIAQG
-681 LFRGVE
+681 LFHGVE
-687 NYLSSLNSLNYD
+687 SYLSSLNSLNYD

-710 TPAAAAGSRE
+710 GAPTTTTARE

>member
-1 MTQRGRIAAEKIPA
+1 MTQPGRIPVKNFPLWLAAA
-15 RLVVVCAAALIF
+15 CAASLALFFF
-27 LCPLFSA
+27 LVCVPGA
-34 PAAGAQ
+34 RAQ
-40 SLHAQAKTQ
+40 SSPHAQAKLQ
-49 YNKAQQ
+49 YAKALQL
-55 MRQSLEAKPQDNRTL
+55 RQSLEAEPQDSRTL
-70 AEYKKVVAAYRRVYL
+70 SEYKKVVAAYRRVYL
-85 LTSSAPETTLAL
+85 LTASAPETTLAL

-102 LYRDMGDDFDQ
+102 LYRDMGDDFDR

-126 ISQYPT
+126 VSQYPT

-142 IGKIQKDDLGD
+142 IGEIQKDDLGD
-153 TAEAKDAFKQ
+153 KTEAKNAFTQ
-163 YLQRFPHAEQS
+163 FLQRFPHSEQAA
-174 DDARDELK
+174 DARKELT
-182 ELASMPAKPATDSA
+182 ELASMPAKPAEDSA
-196 SAAGLTRAS
+196 RAAASTRAN

-213 APPAATSSGT
+213 APAPKAAT
-223 SSGPSPRVASGAA
+223 VAE
-236 ETTSDANDNG
+236 ETANDNG
-246 DAESSEA
+246 DPKSNENADA
-253 AETPKKGEPSSVTA
+253 PKKGEASSVTA

-286 VKYQAARIKNPDR
+286 VKYQSARIKNPDR

-313 TDKELAVPN
+313 TDKELAVQN
-322 GFLKSVRV
+322 GFLKRVRV

-335 GIVRLVLDVR
+335 GTVRLVLDVR
-345 SIEGYSAFL
+345 SIQGYSAFL

-364 VHGTAQ
+364 VHGAVMDA
-370 TISAKNSAP
+370 SAKNSA
-379 AVVAPGRLAG
+379 ASVTAPRTLAG
-389 DRPTVSAGPSLA
+389 DRPAAS

-409 SAAGAGTLEEG
+409 STSENSDSGGPNPANTVAGH
-420 ESSGKPNSANAD
+420 SNHD
-432 SAHASH
+432 
-438 AGRNNRTLP
+438 GRTVP
-447 AGPLLADKPTRDG
+447 AGPLPADKPTRDG

-472 NRIVIDPGHG
+472 SRIVIDPGHG

-488 IGPHGVLEK
+488 IGPHGLLEK
-497 NICLDVA
+497 NVCLDVA
-504 LRLGNLI
+504 LRLGRLI
-511 QQKLP
+511 HQKLP
-516 GAEVVYT
+516 RAQVIYT
-523 RKTDVFIPL
+523 RKTDVFVPL
-532 EERTAIANQAGAD
+532 EERTAIANQASAD
-545 LFLSIH
+545 LFISIH
-551 ANSSHDEG
+551 ANSSHNEQ

-617 QSSLTTQLRQI
+617 QSSLTSQLRQV

-648 DMPSVLAEI
+648 DMPSVLSEI

-669 RKGAQRQRIAQG
+669 QRPAQRQRIAQG

-687 NYLSSLNSLNYD
+687 SYLSSLNSLNYD
-699 RRKPTLVSDRQ
+699 RRKPTLVSERQ
-710 TPAAAAGSRE
+710 GTPATTTAQE

>member
-1 MTQRGRIAAEKIPA
+1 MTQRGQVPVKHCSVWIAA
-15 RLVVVCAAALIF
+15 VCAVSLALF
-27 LCPLFSA
+27 FFVLCA
-34 PAAGAQ
+34 PGTRAQ
-40 SLHAQAKTQ
+40 SRHSQAKTQ
-49 YNKAQQ
+49 YDKAQQ
-55 MRQSLEAKPQDNRTL
+55 MRQALEAEPQDSRTL
-70 AEYKKVVAAYRRVYL
+70 SEYKKVVTAYRRVYL
-85 LTSSAPETTLAL
+85 ITASAPETTLAL

-102 LYRDMGDDFDQ
+102 LYRDMGNDFDR

-126 ISQYPT
+126 VSQYPT
-132 SKLRSDALFQ
+132 SKFRSDALFQ
-142 IGKIQKDDLGD
+142 IGAIQKDDLGD
-153 TAEAKDAFKQ
+153 IAEAKDAFTQ
-163 YLQRFPHAEQS
+163 FLQRFPHSEQAA
-174 DDARDELK
+174 DARKELN
-182 ELASMPAKPATDSA
+182 ELASMPAKPAGDSA
-196 SAAGLTRAS
+196 RAAESTKAN

-213 APPAATSSGT
+213 APAPKPVSAT
-223 SSGPSPRVASGAA
+223 
-236 ETTSDANDNG
+236 EQTTSDTSDSG
-246 DAESSEA
+246 DAKSD
-253 AETPKKGEPSSVTA
+253 ETADAPKKGEASSVTA

-286 VKYQAARIKNPDR
+286 VKYQSARIKNPDR

-313 TDKELAVPN
+313 TDKELAVQN
-322 GFLKSVRV
+322 GFLRSVRV

-335 GIVRLVLDVR
+335 GTVRLVLDVR

-364 VHGTAQ
+364 VHGAVTDA
-370 TISAKNSAP
+370 SAKNPAP
-379 AVVAPGRLAG
+379 TVTGPATLAG
-389 DRPTVSAGPSLA
+389 DRPAASATPSTA

-409 SAAGAGTLEEG
+409 STSEDSDSNG
-420 ESSGKPNSANAD
+420 PNPANAIAKHSD
-432 SAHASH
+432 RAD
-438 AGRNNRTLP
+438 RNMSSTSLLP
-447 AGPLLADKPTRDG
+447 DKPTRDG

-472 NRIVIDPGHG
+472 SRIVIDPGHG

-488 IGPHGVLEK
+488 IGPHGLLEK
-497 NICLDVA
+497 NVCLDVA
-504 LRLGNLI
+504 LRLGKLI
-511 QQKLP
+511 HQKLP
-516 GAEVVYT
+516 SAQVIYT
-523 RKTDVFIPL
+523 RNTDVFVPL

-545 LFLSIH
+545 LFISIH
-551 ANSSHDEG
+551 ANSSHDDQ

-617 QSSLTTQLRQI
+617 QSSLTSQLRQI

-669 RKGAQRQRIAQG
+669 QKPAQRQRIAQG

-687 NYLSSLNSLNYD
+687 SYLSSLNSLNYD

-710 TPAAAAGSRE
+710 GAPATTTARE

>member
-1 MTQRGRIAAEKIPA
+1 MTQRGRIPVKILPVWLAAA
-15 RLVVVCAAALIF
+15 CAASLALF
-27 LCPLFSA
+27 FVALCA
-34 PAAGAQ
+34 PDARAQ
-40 SLHAQAKTQ
+40 SLHAQAKMQ
-49 YNKAQQ
+49 YAKAQQ
-55 MRQSLEAKPQDNRTL
+55 MRQGLEAEPQDSRTL
-70 AEYKKVVAAYRRVYL
+70 SEYKKLVAAYRRVYL
-85 LTSSAPETTLAL
+85 LTASAPETTLAL

-113 EYYQSSIVTYKFL
+113 EYYQSAIVTYKFL
-126 ISQYPT
+126 VSQYPT

-142 IGKIQKDDLGD
+142 IGEIQKDDLGD
-153 TAEAKDAFKQ
+153 RAEAKDAFTQ
-163 YLQRFPHAEQS
+163 FLQRFPHSEQAA
-174 DDARDELK
+174 DARKELK
-182 ELASMPAKPATDSA
+182 ELASMPAKPAQDSA
-196 SAAGLTRAS
+196 RAAESTRAN

-213 APPAATSSGT
+213 APAPKTAPAAE
-223 SSGPSPRVASGAA
+223 
-236 ETTSDANDNG
+236 ETANNTG
-246 DAESSEA
+246 GNADAESNDTTDAPKQGEA
-253 AETPKKGEPSSVTA
+253 SSVTA

-286 VKYQAARIKNPDR
+286 VKYQSARIKNPDR
-299 IYFDLYQAHLGHSL
+299 IYFDLYQARLGHLL
-313 TDKELAVPN
+313 TDKELAVQN

-335 GIVRLVLDVR
+335 GTVRLVLDVR
-345 SIEGYSAFL
+345 SIQGYSAFL

-364 VHGTAQ
+364 VHGTVMDA
-370 TISAKNSAP
+370 SAKNSTAAVTAP
-379 AVVAPGRLAG
+379 RTLAG
-389 DRPTVSAGPSLA
+389 DRPAAS
-401 ATEKVEVS
+401 ATERVEVS
-409 SAAGAGTLEEG
+409 STSENSDSGGPNPASAGARHADH
-420 ESSGKPNSANAD
+420 ANRVMP
-432 SAHASH
+432 S
-438 AGRNNRTLP
+438 
-447 AGPLLADKPTRDG
+447 GPLLADKPTRDG

-472 NRIVIDPGHG
+472 SRIVIDPGHG

-488 IGPHGVLEK
+488 IGPHGLLEK
-497 NICLDVA
+497 NVCLDVA

-511 QQKLP
+511 HRKLP
-516 GAEVVYT
+516 GAQVIYT
-523 RKTDVFIPL
+523 RKTDVFVPL
-532 EERTAIANQAGAD
+532 EERTAIANQANAD
-545 LFLSIH
+545 LFISIH
-551 ANSSHDEG
+551 ANSSHDEQ

-617 QSSLTTQLRQI
+617 QSSLTSQLRQV

-657 SFLSNPTDERML
+657 SFLSNPIDERML
-669 RKGAQRQRIAQG
+669 QKPAQRQRIAQG

-687 NYLSSLNSLNYD
+687 SYLSSLNSLNYD
-699 RRKPTLVSDRQ
+699 RRKATLVSDRQ
-710 TPAAAAGSRE
+710 GAPATAAAQE